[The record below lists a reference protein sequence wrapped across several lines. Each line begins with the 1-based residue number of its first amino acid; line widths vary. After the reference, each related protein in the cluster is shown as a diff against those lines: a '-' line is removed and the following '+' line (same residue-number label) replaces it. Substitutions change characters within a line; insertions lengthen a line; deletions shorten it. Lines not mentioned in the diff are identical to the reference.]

1 VLFIGAF
8 HNKVIQMTRQY
19 TVDDLRYL
27 MRRLRDPKSGCPWD
41 LKQSFSSIAKHTLE
55 EVYEVI
61 DAIERDDLHHL
72 GEELGDLLFQIIF
85 YAELGAEQ
93 KVFDFDTVVQGL
105 VEKLVRRHP
114 HVFPQGTLESQIEP
128 SSRVD
133 NPEEE
138 ARIKKVWEE
147 IKAEERAAKGDSKT
161 LDDIPMA
168 IPALSRAQ
176 KLQKRAAGKGFDWQ
190 YLNQVVEVVREE
202 LKELEAEIAVDD
214 KAAIEDELGDLLFSC
229 VNLAR
234 HLDVDPERALRQA
247 NGKFQRRFQAMEE
260 LAQRADNDFSQ
271 LTTDKMEQL
280 WVEVKLAE

>member
-1 VLFIGAF
+1 
-8 HNKVIQMTRQY
+8 MTRQY

-27 MRRLRDPKSGCPWD
+27 MQRLRDPESGCPWD

-93 KVFDFDTVVQGL
+93 KVFDFDSVVQGL

-114 HVFPQGTLESQIEP
+114 HVFPQGTLESEIEP

-147 IKAEERAAKGDSKT
+147 IKVEERAAKGDSKT
-161 LDDIPMA
+161 LDDIPLA

-190 YLNQVVEVVREE
+190 HLDQVVEVVREE
-202 LKELEAEIAVDD
+202 LEELEAEIAVDD

-234 HLDVDPERALRQA
+234 HLGVDPERALRQA

-260 LAQRADNDFSQ
+260 LAQSADNDFSQ

>member
-1 VLFIGAF
+1 MA
-8 HNKVIQMTRQY
+8 RQY

-27 MRRLRDPKSGCPWD
+27 MQRLRNPETGCPWD

-72 GEELGDLLFQIIF
+72 GEELGDLLFQVIF

-93 KVFDFDTVVQGL
+93 KVFDFDTLVQGL

-114 HVFPQGTLESQIEP
+114 HVFPLGTLESEIEP
-128 SSRVD
+128 GSRAD
-133 NPEEE
+133 NPVEE

-147 IKAEERAAKGDSKT
+147 IKAEERAQKGEGKT
-161 LDDIPMA
+161 LDDIPLA

-176 KLQKRAAGKGFDWQ
+176 KLQKRAATKGFDWQ
-190 YLNQVVEVVREE
+190 HLNQVVEVVRDE
-202 LKELEAEIAVDD
+202 LEELEAEIAVNDR
-214 KAAIEDELGDLLFSC
+214 AAIEDELGDLLFSC

-234 HLDVDPERALRQA
+234 HLEVDPERALRQA
-247 NGKFQRRFQAMEE
+247 NAKFQRRFQAMEE
-260 LAQRADNDFSQ
+260 LAQQAGDEFSQ
-271 LTTDKMEQL
+271 LTTDKMELL